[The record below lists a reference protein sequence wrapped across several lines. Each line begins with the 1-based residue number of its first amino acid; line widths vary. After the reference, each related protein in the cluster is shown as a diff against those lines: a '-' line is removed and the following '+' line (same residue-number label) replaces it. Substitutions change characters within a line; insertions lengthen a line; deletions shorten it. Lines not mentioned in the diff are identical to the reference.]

1 MAYDEF
7 LAATDRGPPLPAAS
21 RPDGSCWNASAR
33 PAEAAAAFSPSDL
46 RPGEAP
52 EAAARTESTSDA
64 DASRISARAN
74 AGATALPPGWRG
86 GEAQS
91 EAQSG
96 SRDSEIPREL
106 STKRPAQGELSAT
119 GNSLAL
125 GQMKRVRS
133 EGCVLKRQQ
142 LVCSS
147 TLPINTCYHVG
158 EVIGVGTWGTVQT
171 AVERFSGLE
180 RVVKRVCKETHCAE
194 LPRFRH
200 EIALCRQ
207 LDHPN
212 IARLYET
219 FEDHKNIYLV
229 LEYCRGGDLLSW
241 LHARQDA
248 RAARRRRRDTE
259 TGGDS
264 AQGEARTEEEEAEAK
279 VEAEAGTEAAGKE
292 EARRDGEA
300 PGVEDET
307 PICSEAQAARFMV
320 QLFSALSYLHQKGI
334 AHRDIKL
341 ENLLL
346 VHPFPEE
353 ETDDPVRALGD
364 GGRHRNFAPTLHSDR
379 SFDAGALDGAPRPQ
393 SRGDEAL
400 LSGLPARRHAQYA
413 SATRGPSAKMLDNI
427 ALVDFGFARRFTP
440 GGTGGE
446 RRIRRRFAARTFS
459 SAGISSTG
467 AMTTQVG
474 TIYYLSPF
482 VLKGLQ
488 YDEVQSDMWA
498 AGVVLFMLISG
509 VPPFDGNTEA
519 EVASKILTSP
529 VQFLQPCWQHVSEEC
544 KDLIRRLLY
553 NPFLSNASPFYS
565 ASLPASYEDLASLSG
580 AAARPLSVDFL
591 SVTRATAVPGSFM
604 CAASP
609 FAPWSSPASSASSLP
624 PSSSLP
630 SSPLPSPLPSAPRS
644 SSPSAASS
652 SSPGPPSG
660 CPLSRDGASGEAT
673 MQDSFEGIAG
683 QPAEAVSCFPAPTA
697 TPAEGSLQTGARC
710 AEGGDQEKEGKRK
723 TWERGVLRRMDA
735 ATTLTHPWFATVQR
749 QLLSEMPGPRMSMP
763 RSVSSPAFNLG
774 AQEARLRF
782 GQPSSDGGFA
792 PAWGG
797 GEPCTG
803 GMGSTVRAADA
814 LAPSASLVPSVA
826 SGGGAGSSSPPP
838 SPASWISPVS
848 GAFRPAVAVQPPAA
862 AAWLD
867 GALQKSSRR
876 GALGSLVEGGEK
888 RETEIFVGRSS
899 AQAASASG
907 AAPGLGADGAR
918 RQAEAAKECVLER
931 DDEARTAQN
940 RPALDRMRER
950 GPQEGEREGAQGQSA
965 ETPCAGVQT
974 TVFVAT
980 TVTPSSPP
988 GPPAAAVSEQA
999 GCPASSLSPN
1009 ACWDAASSAE
1019 LTERQYGT
1027 RLSSAKSPSR
1037 ASSGAAT
1044 QPPGV
1049 FCPLPQLHPPSQS
1062 PSPCVAGV
1070 SAGAPS
1076 AFVPPAAPLSSPP
1089 GELPPPQLTPCL
1101 SRVPASLCPVKPE
1114 EAGVFR
1120 CRFLLLLSATAWRC
1134 FAALGPLQRALRTVL
1149 AREME
1154 DELEVRILREVFCAL
1169 DRRHRGTLAPDDF
1182 VWGLNVAREMVTT
1195 ECSCWVMV
1203 QAKQEALVPSGC
1215 VGLHASDSTASLA
1228 FSSVSGK
1235 REALSCCSSQASLPV
1250 DGDPTG
1256 GEREP
1261 PEQRSRETSATEAA
1275 DALAR
1280 FVADRPER
1288 ISVLAAAPLASAALP
1303 PSLHSLLRLASAG
1316 DADGDGPAVDQ
1327 ILPYL
1332 MNLHALLGV
1341 APPDVLC
1348 EYFALP
1354 RAPPWTRAALC
1365 THARATEGTAG
1376 DAVPQNRDQ
1385 DDLWT
1390 IDDVIAGLDTD
1401 GSGSIEFVEF
1411 LAATLAD
1418 VDLAERE
1425 ALSRAAFRY
1434 FDRSFDGLVSYRDL
1448 LGLLTLQPASLASPH
1463 SPPPSSWCVPPAR
1476 ASYASTPP
1484 AASGASFAY
1493 SPYPMSASPAGDC
1506 ARGTGVGG
1514 FEDGVCDPGAELELG
1529 EGEGFLMDLER
1540 VTAANLPLYRAVLK
1554 QIQAVDEDK
1563 DGFINYDEFLRLL
1576 G

>member
-1 MAYDEF
+1 
-7 LAATDRGPPLPAAS
+7 
-21 RPDGSCWNASAR
+21 
-33 PAEAAAAFSPSDL
+33 
-46 RPGEAP
+46 
-52 EAAARTESTSDA
+52 
-64 DASRISARAN
+64 
-74 AGATALPPGWRG
+74 
-86 GEAQS
+86 
-91 EAQSG
+91 
-96 SRDSEIPREL
+96 
-106 STKRPAQGELSAT
+106 
-119 GNSLAL
+119 
-125 GQMKRVRS
+125 
-133 EGCVLKRQQ
+133 
-142 LVCSS
+142 
-147 TLPINTCYHVG
+147 
-158 EVIGVGTWGTVQT
+158 
-171 AVERFSGLE
+171 
-180 RVVKRVCKETHCAE
+180 
-194 LPRFRH
+194 
-200 EIALCRQ
+200 
-207 LDHPN
+207 
-212 IARLYET
+212 
-219 FEDHKNIYLV
+219 
-229 LEYCRGGDLLSW
+229 
-241 LHARQDA
+241 
-248 RAARRRRRDTE
+248 
-259 TGGDS
+259 
-264 AQGEARTEEEEAEAK
+264 
-279 VEAEAGTEAAGKE
+279 
-292 EARRDGEA
+292 
-300 PGVEDET
+300 
-307 PICSEAQAARFMV
+307 
-320 QLFSALSYLHQKGI
+320 
-334 AHRDIKL
+334 
-341 ENLLL
+341 
-346 VHPFPEE
+346 
-353 ETDDPVRALGD
+353 
-364 GGRHRNFAPTLHSDR
+364 
-379 SFDAGALDGAPRPQ
+379 
-393 SRGDEAL
+393 
-400 LSGLPARRHAQYA
+400 
-413 SATRGPSAKMLDNI
+413 
-427 ALVDFGFARRFTP
+427 
-440 GGTGGE
+440 
-446 RRIRRRFAARTFS
+446 
-459 SAGISSTG
+459 
-467 AMTTQVG
+467 
-474 TIYYLSPF
+474 
-482 VLKGLQ
+482 
-488 YDEVQSDMWA
+488 MWA

-697 TPAEGSLQTGARC
+697 TPAEGSLQTGASARPSDVDASLGVESGVQPGC
-710 AEGGDQEKEGKRK
+710 TGGSASLWTAEQ
-723 TWERGVLRRMDA
+723 RR
-735 ATTLTHPWFATVQR
+735 
-749 QLLSEMPGPRMSMP
+749 
-763 RSVSSPAFNLG
+763 
-774 AQEARLRF
+774 RLR
-782 GQPSSDGGFA
+782 A
-792 PAWGG
+792 RVGG